1 MGQQKKHV
9 AVKDDLMSDEI
20 VAAVAAVQ
28 RASFFRRL
36 FYGVRLGLDMVR
48 KVRNQYVSTHGH
60 LQPFLCTHVVGVTSY
75 WIVTETYEGSD
86 QTLNT

>member
-28 RASFFRRL
+28 RASFF
-36 FYGVRLGLDMVR
+36 
-48 KVRNQYVSTHGH
+48 
-60 LQPFLCTHVVGVTSY
+60 P
-75 WIVTETYEGSD
+75 
-86 QTLNT
+86 